1 MNKSNQ
7 IKTHFDGKIILFF
20 FIIFIISCGL
30 LAFKINTKEVCNI
43 KEFKVDS
50 DSFKAGELITFSD
63 ETPNASEWRWYFGD
77 GSNISYRSKV
87 AHSFSKPGKYTVKLS
102 VNKNCNI
109 EKTITII
116 PKNDIIDE
124 SLLPKFSG
132 PKVVYVGEPVT
143 FKDSTAHA
151 KSWEWRFGDGSK
163 IDAIDRNP
171 TYTYRIPGEKA
182 VSLVING
189 DIKYVKQRKI
199 TVLPARKEQ
208 NDLVSA
214 RLARRNSSR
223 ADIVDEYFNRL
234 PDAPMRSPEFAG
246 LTEEKF
252 KGVLNGICKDELS
265 YENVKR
271 YFCEDDLPL
280 VKLRNDK
287 TISLKQLDTEIRNRN
302 INVKKIQFQKDQDGC
317 ITLINLNYRYK
328 TIF

>member
-7 IKTHFDGKIILFF
+7 IKTHFDGKVILFF
-20 FIIFIISCGL
+20 FIIFIVACGL
-30 LAFKINTKEVCNI
+30 LAFKINTKEVCLA
-43 KEFKVDS
+43 KDFKVDAP
-50 DSFKAGELITFSD
+50 SFKAGELITFSD
-63 ETPNASEWRWYFGD
+63 NTSNASEWRWYFGD
-77 GSNISYRSKV
+77 GSKISYRSKV
-87 AHSFSKPGKYTVKLS
+87 AHSFSKPGKYTVKLL
-102 VNKNCNI
+102 VNNSCTV
-109 EKTITII
+109 EKSITIV
-116 PKNDIIDE
+116 PKYEIIDE

-132 PKVVYVGEPVT
+132 PNIVYVGEPVT
-143 FKDSTAHA
+143 FKDSTSHA

-163 IDAIDRNP
+163 IDAIDQNP

-182 VSLVING
+182 VTLVING
-189 DIKYVKQRKI
+189 DIKYIKQRKI
-199 TVLPARKEQ
+199 TVLPARQEQ
-208 NDLVSA
+208 KDMISA
-214 RLARRNSSR
+214 RLARRNNSR

-234 PDAPMRSPEFAG
+234 PDAPVRSPEFAG
-246 LTEEKF
+246 LNEEKF
-252 KGVLNGICKDELS
+252 KGILNGICKDELS

-280 VKLRNDK
+280 IKLRNDK